1 MYNLFNKFPIIAYNG
16 QAAINLIS
24 KVAFNNAAR
33 KAAAVYYPYT
43 IIEGERP
50 DVIAANYYEDARYS
64 WLIYMV
70 NDIVD
75 PHHDWPMTEEQFRS
89 FIIKKYG
96 SIDKA
101 SESIAF
107 WRVNWY
113 EDETM
118 LTPAGYAALPSYAK
132 KYFAPYGN
140 STQILGYKRSVLDL
154 ATETNKILE
163 VKVDS
168 TTGFEVGE
176 QLIQKTSGTITCT
189 SFVSMVKDSTT
200 LVVNDVLG
208 LFETTDGVTYSDLVG
223 QTSGTSAAVTNAQL
237 LVQPIPANETQYWSY
252 VTNLDYE
259 TELNEQKRHI
269 RLLDKAYVD
278 QVERELDAV
287 L

>member
-1 MYNLFNKFPIIAYNG
+1 MYNLFTKFPIIAYNG

-24 KVAFNNAAR
+24 KVAFNDAAR

-50 DVIAANYYEDARYS
+50 DTIAAGYYEDSRYS
-64 WLIYMV
+64 WLVYMV

-75 PHHDWPMTEEQFRS
+75 PHHDWPLTEEQLRAS
-89 FIIKKYG
+89 IIKKYG
-96 SIDKA
+96 SIDIA

-132 KYFAPYGN
+132 KYFAPYGS
-140 STQILGYKRSVLDL
+140 STHTLGYKRSHLDL
-154 ATETNKILE
+154 AAETNKVIE
-163 VKVDS
+163 VTVAS
-168 TTGFEVGE
+168 TTGYVVGE
-176 QLIQKTSGTITCT
+176 QLVQKTSGTVSCT
-189 SFVSMVKDSTT
+189 SFVTMVKDSTT
-200 LVVNDVLG
+200 LIVNNVLG
-208 LFETTDGVTYSDLVG
+208 IFEATDSTYSSLVG
-223 QTSGTSAAVTNAQL
+223 QTSQTSSAVTNARL
-237 LVQPIPANETQYWSY
+237 IVQPIPANEIQYWTY

-269 RLLDKAYVD
+269 RLLDKAYID
-278 QVERELDAV
+278 QVERELDAI